1 MATNDATI
9 AARLQVLRD
18 GLQAAILRHKLIRL
32 DAWTTRRR
40 ALAER
45 YRRGLAG
52 LPLQIPAVYHRD
64 HVVVRTPQ
72 RDALREHLQRAGIE
86 TGLHYP
92 VPLQR
97 QPCLAHLVMD
107 RDSFTR
113 AEQWGREGLSLPAF
127 YGMSDGRVDRIIRTM
142 RELSFSA

>member
-1 MATNDATI
+1 TLMRL
-9 AARLQVLRD
+9 AR
-18 GLQAAILRHKLIRL
+18 GPPPH
-32 DAWTTRRR
+32 R
-40 ALAER
+40 ALGGR
-45 YRRGLAG
+45 YRRGLPA

-64 HVVVRTPQ
+64 HVVARTPQ

-97 QPCLAHLVMD
+97 QRCLAHLVMD

-142 RELSFSA
+142 REFSFSA